1 MAGGNPPAKVL
12 KGVTMKKIF
21 IVLLLFL
28 IIFSFGAEGK
38 ELGNIYL
45 NTKSEYSDIVE
56 KLYEGGATEGDIL
69 IFFED
74 VENELI
80 LNCADLNEENFDDE
94 MEEAIITALKYS
106 RNVAVYNALMS
117 KFSMEA
123 VYFLK
128 HNEIPETLSPL
139 YTKMKEEILANEEIM
154 FKISAMFSDQR
165 EFSWAMPAIE
175 SLVESGIIKGYPD
188 KTFKG
193 NAHITRAEF
202 TKMVVMA
209 FVGNNTE
216 SICSFDDVTE
226 NDWFYPYISTA
237 TENKIVKGFGENIF
251 APNQN
256 ITRQDMAVIIN
267 NTIKKHGNG
276 DIGFSDAEEI
286 SDYAKGAVV
295 ALTKLGVIS
304 GMGNGTFAP
313 KENATRAQAAMMI
326 YNAMGK

>member
-1 MAGGNPPAKVL
+1 
-12 KGVTMKKIF
+12 MKKIF

-28 IIFSFGAEGK
+28 MFFTFGAEGK
-38 ELGNIYL
+38 ELSEIYL
-45 NTKSEYSDIVE
+45 DTKSEYDDIVQ

-69 IFFED
+69 NFFED

-80 LNCADLNEENFDDE
+80 MKSITLNEENFDTQ

-106 RNVAVYNALMS
+106 RNVPVYNALMS
-117 KFSMEA
+117 KFSVEA

-128 HNEIPETLSPL
+128 HNEIPESLTPL
-139 YTKMKEEILANEEIM
+139 YTKMKTEILANEELM

-165 EFSWAMPAIE
+165 EFLWAMPAIE

-188 KTFKG
+188 KIFKG
-193 NAHITRAEF
+193 NSNITRAEF
-202 TKMVVMA
+202 TKMVIMA

-216 SICSFDDVTE
+216 SASDFDDVSE
-226 NDWFYPYISTA
+226 DDWFYSYVSTA
-237 TENKIVKGFGENIF
+237 TENEIVKGFGENIF

-267 NTIKKHGNG
+267 NTIKKRGTG
-276 DIGFSDAEEI
+276 EIGFSDANEI
-286 SDYAKGAVV
+286 SDYAKDAVV
-295 ALTKLGVIS
+295 ILSKLGIIN
-304 GMGNGTFAP
+304 GMGDGTFSP
-313 KENATRAQAAMMI
+313 KQNATRAQAAMMI